1 MLSIGSE
8 RSGLS
13 VVSVAAV
20 VLAAACGGQAVV
32 ESAEDGGTGETGGAG
47 GTGGTAGTGAMGGTA
62 QTGGTAGTGGSP
74 PPCVDCSAP
83 PQPPDGAPVG
93 DGPGTVL
100 AVSKMYFGDTDRN
113 GVPSHKAWMAFG
125 YDLDGKKSS
134 KDSTDHCK
142 VAEGASKAAV
152 QTDGYDGID
161 NSYGANIVPILVGLD
176 ADFSGRVNEIIQE
189 GSFTVIVDID
199 TLGAGTNYVGL
210 PASLLDGA
218 QAVLPKW
225 DGNDDWTLHCETM
238 IDCKDA
244 GTLQIA
250 EGNKSAIAFP
260 NSYVADGTWVSGD
273 IGSVE
278 IQVPMF
284 FMVDPSLQLTTRLR
298 RAVITMDFDPGA
310 PPTSARNGTIA
321 GVIDTEEFVDKIR
334 QIAGYISP
342 SLCEGPTMQSVL
354 ASVRAA
360 SDIMVDGSQDPD
372 QVCNGISVGYGF
384 DAKAVK
390 LGAVLDRTPPM
401 EDPCEGSP

>member
-1 MLSIGSE
+1 
-8 RSGLS
+8 
-13 VVSVAAV
+13 
-20 VLAAACGGQAVV
+20 
-32 ESAEDGGTGETGGAG
+32 
-47 GTGGTAGTGAMGGTA
+47 
-62 QTGGTAGTGGSP
+62 
-74 PPCVDCSAP
+74 
-83 PQPPDGAPVG
+83 
-93 DGPGTVL
+93 VL
-100 AVSKMYFGDTDRN
+100 AVSKMYFGDTDRD

-142 VAEGASKAAV
+142 IAEGAPKAAV

-161 NSYGANIVPILVGLD
+161 NSYGANIVPILVGIE
-176 ADFSGRVNEIIQE
+176 ADFSMRVNELIQE
-189 GSFTVIVDID
+189 GSFTVILDVDK
-199 TLGAGTNYVGL
+199 LGTGTNYVGL

-218 QAVLPKW
+218 QAGFPKW
-225 DGNDDWTLHCETM
+225 DGNDEWSLHCETM

-250 EGNKSAIAFP
+250 DGNKSAIAFP

-273 IGSVE
+273 IGSVD

-298 RAVITMDFDPGA
+298 RAVITMDLDPGA
-310 PPTSARNGTIA
+310 PPTSARNGIIA

-334 QIAGYISP
+334 QIAGHISP
-342 SLCEGPTMQSVL
+342 SLCEGPTLQSVL

-360 SDIMVDGSQDPD
+360 SDIMTDGSQDPD

-384 DAKAVK
+384 DAKAVR
-390 LGAVLDRTPPM
+390 LGTVLDRSPLP
-401 EDPCEGSP
+401 EDPCE